1 MASEGVSGLRATA
14 QPGSGDYALFMCR
27 AEGCL
32 LGLIVFGGIRVI
44 SHLGH
49 DA

>member
-27 AEGCL
+27 AEGCF
-32 LGLIVFGGIRVI
+32 LGLIV
-44 SHLGH
+44 LGEFV
-49 DA
+49 